1 MIVDTMTLEEI
12 HKELHED
19 FRNTRAQL
27 NNRVEKFKG
36 VVLKSSR
43 FPVRRHYECKS
54 LQKKNRFYVQLTA
67 LKRGEFKDPL
77 FDYYC
82 IFDRP
87 EGLYLAYLELKQ
99 NLTLVYPPHFFAR
112 YRERIIQDDSISNLD
127 LIHLFASRIWAVN
140 FGHIPPEHQ
149 EITKTW
155 AETIQDENIDL
166 MGMCPDGVIFGER
179 HQDIFLLKTIVPE
192 SYLFEDQLDTYD
204 RVVDHYHD
212 FLYTVYPEKI
222 ADYIIDSELDYF
234 RPLPEAGEEELQKLK
249 EKFQGDRA
257 DS

>member
-1 MIVDTMTLEEI
+1 MIVDTMKLEEI

-67 LKRGEFKDPL
+67 LKRGEFKNSL

-87 EGLYLAYLELKQ
+87 EGLYLAC
-99 NLTLVYPPHFFAR
+99 
-112 YRERIIQDDSISNLD
+112 LD
-127 LIHLFASRIWAVN
+127 L
-140 FGHIPPEHQ
+140 
-149 EITKTW
+149 
-155 AETIQDENIDL
+155 
-166 MGMCPDGVIFGER
+166 
-179 HQDIFLLKTIVPE
+179 
-192 SYLFEDQLDTYD
+192 
-204 RVVDHYHD
+204 
-212 FLYTVYPEKI
+212 
-222 ADYIIDSELDYF
+222 
-234 RPLPEAGEEELQKLK
+234 KLK
-249 EKFQGDRA
+249 SIRHISSPGTANVSFRMTVFPIWT
-257 DS
+257 